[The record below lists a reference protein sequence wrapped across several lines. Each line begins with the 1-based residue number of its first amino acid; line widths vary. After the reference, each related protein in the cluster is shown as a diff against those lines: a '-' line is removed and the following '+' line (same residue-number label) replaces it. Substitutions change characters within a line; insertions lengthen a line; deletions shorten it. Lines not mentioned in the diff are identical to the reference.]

1 MDLGLRARVA
11 IVTGVSRGIG
21 WSTAR
26 LLLEEGA
33 IVVGV
38 SRTAP
43 EPRLEGLR
51 HLQADVLHRDTA
63 ERVIQV
69 AQSEFGRVDILVNN
83 AGTGWL
89 REGYE
94 AVPDEAWRASWE
106 LLFLSIVRITN
117 AALPAMLRDGGGA
130 IVNVS
135 SRNARVPIRGIPDY
149 GAAKAA
155 LNNYSKGLAG
165 QYAAD
170 GIRVVTVS
178 PGPTDTPLW
187 LGPEGAAAQQ
197 AALEGTDKESIIRS
211 LESRMPHGRFVK
223 TDEVADLIVYLASA
237 RAGSISGVDILID
250 AGLTQTL

>member
-1 MDLGLRARVA
+1 MDLGLTEKVA
-11 IVTGVSRGIG
+11 IITGVSRGIG

-26 LLLEEGA
+26 LLLEEEA

-38 SRTAP
+38 SRTTP
-43 EPRLEGLR
+43 EQRLEGLR
-51 HLQADVLHRDTA
+51 HVQADVLDQDTA
-63 ERVIQV
+63 ERVVDV
-69 AQSEFGRVDILVNN
+69 AESEFGRVDVLVNN

-89 REGYE
+89 RDSYE
-94 AVPDEAWRASWE
+94 AVPDGAWRESWE
-106 LLFLSIVRITN
+106 LLFLSIVRMTN
-117 AALPAMLRDGGGA
+117 AALPALRRAGGGA

-135 SRNARVPIRGIPDY
+135 SRNARVPIREVPDY
-149 GAAKAA
+149 SAAKAA

-187 LGPEGAAAQQ
+187 LGPEGAAAQR
-197 AALEGTDKESIIRS
+197 AAREETDEQSIIRS
-211 LESRMPHGRFVK
+211 VEARMPHGRFVK
-223 TDEVADLIVYLASA
+223 ADEVADLIVYLASA
-237 RAGSISGVDILID
+237 RAASISGIDILID